1 MSSSTIDLCAL
12 ISIHTPGNRVWY
24 SLALEV
30 EDLDASGS
38 GRAEPVAVRGEDEGV
53 NNVAGLER
61 VQVLALVEVPEHSD
75 AVLATGR
82 RQRAVGR
89 DRDGVDVASVA
100 VVVGLEL
107 ELGEFPDLR
116 PVLAS

>member
-53 NNVAGLER
+53 DNVAGLEG
-61 VQVLALVEVPEHSD
+61 VQVLALVEVPEHGD
-75 AVLATGR
+75 AVLATGGSKR
-82 RQRAVGR
+82 TVRG
-89 DRDGVDVASVA
+89 DGDSVDVAGVA
-100 VVVGLEL
+100 IVVGLQL
-107 ELGEFPDLR
+107 ELLELPDL
-116 PVLAS
+116 